1 MTDLNWKTE
10 RGNVWDAETATDTY
24 KIRPYD
30 GGGWSMK
37 TLELFVNGKAQLVP
51 HILNHG
57 FVRDPH
63 LEELKNLMKRA
74 GDHAELAPAR
84 AAVLNLH

>member
-1 MTDLNWKTE
+1 
-10 RGNVWDAETATDTY
+10 
-24 KIRPYD
+24 
-30 GGGWSMK
+30 MK